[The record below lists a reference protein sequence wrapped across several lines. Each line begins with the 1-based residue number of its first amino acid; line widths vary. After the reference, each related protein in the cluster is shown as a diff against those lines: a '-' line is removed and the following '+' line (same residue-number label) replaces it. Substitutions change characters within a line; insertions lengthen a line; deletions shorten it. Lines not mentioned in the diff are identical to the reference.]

1 MRITITKG
9 ERDDRIE
16 VRRRDGSTV
25 STRFPR
31 KGPVPHD
38 ATHYVVESRLGITE
52 GFWGLV
58 AGGRHP
64 DEIAEI
70 ARAAGHAS
78 AKRASVPE
86 PSIVAILQ
94 AERAVECFEAD
105 LWSGGEGDGETL
117 REVFA
122 AGCAQSFV
130 PAIPIS
136 DQAIGEIRASL
147 AELRGRWA
155 AIPPGDNLTFEWT
168 LGQ

>member
-16 VRRRDGSTV
+16 VRRRDGSSA

-78 AKRASVPE
+78 AKRASVPQ

-105 LWSGGEGDGETL
+105 LWNGGEGDGETL

-130 PAIPIS
+130 APIPIS
-136 DQAIGEIRASL
+136 DEAISSIRASL

-155 AIPPGDNLTFEWT
+155 AMPPGDNLTFEWT

>member
-16 VRRRDGSTV
+16 VRRPDGSTV

-38 ATHYVVESRLGITE
+38 ATHYVVESALGIAD

-58 AGGRHP
+58 ADGHHP
-64 DEIAEI
+64 EEVAEL
-70 ARAAGHAS
+70 AKAAGHAS
-78 AKRASVPE
+78 AKRASAPE

-105 LWSGGEGDGETL
+105 LWNGGEEDGETL

-130 PAIPIS
+130 RPIPIS
-136 DQAIGEIRASL
+136 DKAIGEIRASL

-155 AIPPGDNLTFEWT
+155 AMPPGDNLTFEWT